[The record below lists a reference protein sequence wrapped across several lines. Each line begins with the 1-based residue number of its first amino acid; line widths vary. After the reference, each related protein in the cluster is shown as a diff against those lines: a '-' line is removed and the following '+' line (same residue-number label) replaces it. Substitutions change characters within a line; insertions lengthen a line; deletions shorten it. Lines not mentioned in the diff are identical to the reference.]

1 MTPTSNAIQ
10 HASRGHRGQG
20 MTEYIIIVVLLAI
33 ALIGVVGFFGDR
45 LRGLFGGS
53 SDALAGSGYQGAT
66 GPANTNWGASKG
78 TGLSMRKEEGAPG
91 LADNAGGKGVD

>member
-1 MTPTSNAIQ
+1 MHPTSKAIQ
-10 HASRGHRGQG
+10 RAARGSRGQG

-33 ALIGVVGFFGDR
+33 ALIGVVGFFGNR
-45 LRGLFGGS
+45 LRSLFGGS

-78 TGLSMRKEEGAPG
+78 TGLRMGKEEGAPG
-91 LADNAGGKGVD
+91 LADNAGGKGIE